1 MIPDPPLPAPIPQS
15 KQVTVLHLA
24 LPNAAVSSPTPL
36 VSRLSAIVARH
47 GGIPDSGPTDSPAF
61 VALFGVSVAQEN
73 DPRRAVRAALAM
85 QAEFGPLGRYGGGV
99 RIPLR
104 IGISTGPVLLT
115 ETETGQYSAS
125 GTPVLLARR
134 VSEQVP
140 EGGGVVISQATFRHV
155 EGFFSVARLPM
166 VSRVGDKGNALY
178 LVAEERPFA
187 FGSPRGEGEHVPLIG
202 REPEQ
207 QTLRQAFAAAVS
219 EQQLRIVTLV
229 GEAGVGKSRLAHEF
243 SRWLEE
249 QSDTVRFFKGRVS
262 PQRGNQ
268 PYALARD
275 FFAFRFG
282 IQGREQVATA
292 SAKLEQ
298 GMYPIFTSDGRNKA
312 HVIGHLLGFD
322 FAESPALHGLRHD
335 ARLLRDRA
343 FQYIAEFFQAVT
355 TPRTRAVRLM
365 GSSNGQGERPVV
377 VMFLEDLHWADEGSL
392 ELVEHLARTCQ
403 DLPMLL
409 VCLARPLLWERHP
422 TWGRDFPPSHHAYLT
437 LAPLSEAESQ
447 LLTAHLLHRV
457 PEIPPEL
464 SELLVSRT
472 DGNPYYLEELV
483 KMLMDDGVI
492 VAPEGAAAWAVATQ
506 RLATVRVPTTLT
518 GVLQARLDALPAPEL
533 ELLQRASVV
542 GRLFWEG
549 ALRRLYEDTPTLGSG
564 IEEAMAGLGQKGIL
578 SERPPLT
585 FEQEREFIF
594 THALM
599 QEVAYQGV
607 STAQRTRYHRQVAR
621 WLIEVSE
628 RASGEGSTMWAG
640 QIAEQFERGDEPVEA
655 AAWFG
660 QAAATAKASYV
671 PTAAIE
677 FYQRAIALLQADA
690 RTPSAAQAAQ
700 RVPLCEGLGEM
711 LLQRARYQ
719 EAIAAFE
726 AMRAAAAASG
736 DRLAEARSWNMESQV
751 HDDLAHV
758 PPILA
763 CAEQAER
770 LLADANLEDI
780 PSQLELATTLFRKGW
795 ALYRLGNPEAALR
808 MAEQAMRLSRSLGTV
823 ALRESAYSHW
833 LVGVVHM
840 ILAHF
845 EQADFHMEQGR
856 ALFEKLNDLR
866 WTGRM
871 WNGLGENARLHGDY
885 ALAVVRYRSAL
896 SYATKA
902 QNLDWEIAYRSNLIG
917 ALVGLGQYQEAE
929 AEARRMFGMAGP
941 EKRPGLAEP
950 YRFLS
955 EAYLGLGKWEA
966 AREHAELTLRLSE
979 ATGQPELVAAAWRAL
994 GMVGAQRACEWE
1006 PVACFT
1012 ESLRIFTEI
1021 GMSGEQART
1030 LRAWARYDI
1039 AQGDKERGQQN
1050 LKQALALFTKLDM
1063 TQEVARTLAG
1073 Q

>member
-1 MIPDPPLPAPIPQS
+1 MMSNSPFPASIPQS
-15 KQVTVLHLA
+15 KQVTVLYLPLPDAAASFPLSLHSRLA
-24 LPNAAVSSPTPL
+24 AIVTRYGGTLDSSPTDP
-36 VSRLSAIVARH
+36 
-47 GGIPDSGPTDSPAF
+47 PAF
-61 VALFGVSVAQEN
+61 VALFGATIAQEN
-73 DPRRAVRAALAM
+73 DPRRALRAALAM
-85 QAEFGPLGRYGGGV
+85 QAEFGPLGRQGGGSRV
-99 RIPLR
+99 PLR
-104 IGISTGPVLLT
+104 IGISTGSVLLT
-115 ETETGQYSAS
+115 ESAEGGYSAA
-125 GTPVLLARR
+125 GNPVQMAAR

-140 EGGGVVISQATFRHV
+140 EAGGVAISQATFRHV
-155 EGFFSVARLPM
+155 EGFFNVSRLPM
-166 VSRVGDKGNALY
+166 TGWASEKSHALY
-178 LVAEERPFA
+178 LVVEERPFA

-207 QTLRQAFAAAVS
+207 QTLRQAFAAAVA
-219 EQQLRIVTLV
+219 EQHLRIVTVV

-249 QSDTVRFFKGRVS
+249 QAETVRFFKGRVS

-282 IQGREQVATA
+282 IQGREQMATA

-298 GMYPIFTSDGRNKA
+298 GMHPIFTNDGRSKA
-312 HVIGHLLGFD
+312 QVIGHLLGFD
-322 FAESPALHGLRHD
+322 FADSPALHGLRHD

-343 FQYIAEFFQAVT
+343 FQHIAEFFQAVT

-365 GSSNGQGERPVV
+365 GSAGGQGERPVV

-392 ELVEHLARTCQ
+392 ELVEYLAHTCQ
-403 DLPMLL
+403 ELPMLL

-422 TWGRDFPPSHHAYLT
+422 TWGRDFPPSHHTYLT
-437 LAPLSEAESQ
+437 LAPLSEAESH
-447 LLTAHLLHRV
+447 LLTTHLLHRV

-464 SELLVSRT
+464 SHLLVSRT

-492 VAPEGAAAWAVATQ
+492 VAPEGGTTWAVASQ

-518 GVLQARLDALPAPEL
+518 GVLQARLDALPLAEL

-549 ALRRLYEDTPTLGSG
+549 ALRRLYEDEPTLLGD
-564 IEEAMAGLGQKGIL
+564 IEEALAALEQKGIL

-585 FEQEREFIF
+585 FEREREFLF

-607 STAQRTRYHRQVAR
+607 SAAQRSGYHRQVAR
-621 WLIEVSE
+621 WLIEVSGE
-628 RASGEGSTMWAG
+628 ASGEGSAMWAG
-640 QIAEQFERGDEPVEA
+640 QIAEQFERGDEKAEA

-671 PTAAIE
+671 PATAIE
-677 FYQRAIALLQADA
+677 SYQRALTLLQDD
-690 RTPSAAQAAQ
+690 TSASAQ
-700 RVPLCEGLGEM
+700 RVTLCEGLGDM

-719 EAIAAFE
+719 EAITAFE
-726 AMRAAAAASG
+726 AMRGAAAVCG
-736 DRLAEARSWNMESQV
+736 NRLAEARSWNLESQV

-763 CAEQAER
+763 CAERAEQI
-770 LLADANLEDI
+770 LADASTEDI
-780 PSQLELATTLFRKGW
+780 PSQRELANTLYRKGW
-795 ALYRLGNPEAALR
+795 ALYRLGKPEAALQ
-808 MAEQAMRLSRSLGTV
+808 MAERSMRLSRVLGKV
-823 ALRESAYSHW
+823 AQRQSAYSHW

-845 EQADFHMEQGR
+845 EQADSHMEQAR
-856 ALFEKLNDLR
+856 ALFESMSDLR
-866 WTGRM
+866 WTGRT

-885 ALAVVRYRSAL
+885 ALAVTRYRSAL

-917 ALVGLGQYQEAE
+917 ALVGLGKYQEAE
-929 AEARRMFGMAGP
+929 AEAQRMFGMAGP
-941 EKRPGLAEP
+941 EKRAGLAEP

-955 EAYLGLGKWEA
+955 EAYLGQGKWEEA
-966 AREHAELTLRLSE
+966 LEHAELTLRLSQE
-979 ATGQPELVAAAWRAL
+979 TGQPELVAAAWRTL
-994 GMVGAQRACEWE
+994 GMIGAQRACRWE

-1012 ESLRIFTEI
+1012 ESLQLFTEI

-1039 AQGDKERGQQN
+1039 AQGDKARGQRH
-1050 LKQALALFTKLDM
+1050 LAQALDRFTQLSM
-1063 TQEVARTLAG
+1063 TKEVARTVAG